1 MKDLSSTLDDRLR
14 ERLER
19 ALQDLDETAFGVVA
33 EDIMESI
40 GVHISSLHHEGR
52 TVVMEGTG
60 EAGAFL
66 IYAGRD
72 RSLATIERVRELA
85 ARAADNGKQAVLLTT
100 TTIPKAVEDIADKEG
115 VSVADQERTLLLMR
129 KYGQADRLL
138 ADVDRRVL
146 EQDGPRSLP
155 SAGRVDLALQD
166 AGNAYAR
173 GDYEQVLHLTSQAL
187 DMKGGSDR
195 AWELRANALYQM
207 RRYEEASYSCRRAM
221 ESRPS
226 DGALHFLLA
235 LIYEDDGRLD
245 DALSEYDLALKAT
258 TGMAAALL
266 NKGAVLYRQGRYE
279 WASKVYEQMIR
290 YHPQDARG
298 HNNLGKCLLALGKAR
313 EARVSFNKAV
323 ALDASYPDPLLNL
336 ASMETDPRKGAEAWK
351 KVVTVAPGLQKG
363 WSMWGLFAAAAGNE
377 DDAVRALHKALELDP
392 LDREAKGALL
402 ELRGETALAVNGEH
416 SPVPAPQ
423 EQMPVVV
430 ENVSK
435 PAVVTPSSPPAV
447 VEQASMPA
455 LPEEGRPPMLRE
467 EAPSPL
473 VVQRPPSPVVPEKAA
488 LPVVREEPAPPTEK
502 SEEDEMVP
510 LVAPAQGAVGIAAEL
525 VPEVAVPEV
534 VDEVPE
540 ESAIDALAEAIAAK
554 RADSVE
560 GEMVGRP
567 LPVPEEPLQA
577 KGEDVG
583 MGTVVLAQEALEVQ
597 EQAAPGLDA
606 AVEEEAFPDDPFEG
620 ARALLSVGRYQQ
632 ALDRLLG
639 MEGALIDRLRSTIF
653 YRMGRL
659 AESRDA
665 LVKAMALGR
674 NERDLLDAEALSYA
688 FGNGDACLELLA
700 ALEPSKEEKARE
712 VAVLLELNRLGEIVA
727 RAPNF
732 GEETSYLSRKA
743 LASALML
750 RGRYR
755 DAQKVLRALLEERS
769 MDAEALN
776 SMGICMRHMGEYGYE
791 EPAKLFR
798 AAIALDPTYA
808 DAWNNL
814 GCTFFATTNYAE
826 AVKAIGQAASLQRRP
841 EFLVNLATCQLVLA
855 DIEGAK
861 MSLTTAM
868 KLEETP
874 DVLFALALIAEK
886 EGDLRWAVRL
896 YDDALAKAPGYRQ
909 AQANRDRALILL
921 RNEKKR

>member
-1 MKDLSSTLDDRLR
+1 
-14 ERLER
+14 
-19 ALQDLDETAFGVVA
+19 V
-33 EDIMESI
+33 
-40 GVHISSLHHEGR
+40 
-52 TVVMEGTG
+52 
-60 EAGAFL
+60 
-66 IYAGRD
+66 
-72 RSLATIERVRELA
+72 
-85 ARAADNGKQAVLLTT
+85 
-100 TTIPKAVEDIADKEG
+100 DK
-115 VSVADQERTLLLMR
+115 
-129 KYGQADRLL
+129 
-138 ADVDRRVL
+138 RVL

-155 SAGRVDLALQD
+155 SAGRLDMVLQD
-166 AGNAYAR
+166 AANAYAKA
-173 GDYEQVLHLTSQAL
+173 DYEQVLQLTSQAL

-195 AWELRANALYQM
+195 AWELRSNALYQM
-207 RRYEEASYSCRRAM
+207 QRYDEASYACRRAM
-221 ESRPS
+221 EARPS
-226 DGALHFLLA
+226 DGGLHFLLA

-323 ALDASYPDPLLNL
+323 ALDTSYPDPLLNL
-336 ASMETDPRKGAEAWK
+336 ASMETDPQKAADAWK
-351 KVVTVAPGLQKG
+351 KVVAVAPGSQKA
-363 WSMWGLFAAAAGNE
+363 WSRWGLAAAAVGNE
-377 DDAVRALHKALELDP
+377 DDAVRALRKALELDP
-392 LDREAKGALL
+392 LDREAKAALL
-402 ELRGETALAVNGEH
+402 EIRGETALAVNGEH
-416 SPVPAPQ
+416 RPVPAPE
-423 EQMPVVV
+423 EQMPVVI
-430 ENVSK
+430 EAVSK
-435 PAVVTPSSPPAV
+435 PALIRPSPSPAV
-447 VEQASMPA
+447 VEVAPMPMVQQ
-455 LPEEGRPPMLRE
+455 PPHSPVVQE
-467 EAPSPL
+467 AAPSPMVIEAPRSPTTMEEAAPPL
-473 VVQRPPSPVVPEKAA
+473 VQEPLAAVVQ
-488 LPVVREEPAPPTEK
+488 
-502 SEEDEMVP
+502 SEEDAMVP
-510 LVAPAQGAVGIAAEL
+510 LVAPVEDARMAEL
-525 VPEVAVPEV
+525 ANEAAPEA

-540 ESAIDALAEAIAAK
+540 ESAIDANAEAVAAK

-560 GEMVGRP
+560 EEMVGRP
-567 LPVPEEPLQA
+567 IPVPEEPLAA
-577 KGEDVG
+577 KGGEEIA
-583 MGTVVLAQEALEVQ
+583 MEETVLVTESLEML
-597 EQAAPGLDA
+597 EPIAP
-606 AVEEEAFPDDPFEG
+606 AVEAVAVEGEAFPDDPYEG
-620 ARALLSVGRYQQ
+620 ARVLLSVGRYQQ

-639 MEGALIDRLRSTIF
+639 MEGAPVERLRSTIF

-665 LVKAMALGR
+665 LVEAMASGR

-712 VAVLLELNRLGEIVA
+712 AVVLLELNRLGEIVA

-732 GEETSYLSRKA
+732 GEEVSYLSRKA
-743 LASALML
+743 LVSALML
-750 RGRYR
+750 RARYR
-755 DAQKVLRALLEERS
+755 EAHKVLRTLLEERS

-814 GCTFFATTNYAE
+814 GCTFFATTNYGE
-826 AVKAIGQAASLQRRP
+826 AIKAIGQAAQLQRRP
-841 EFLVNLATCQLVLA
+841 EFLVNLATCQLIQA
-855 DIEGAK
+855 DIDGAK

-909 AQANRDRALILL
+909 AQANRDRALIMQ